1 MEPKKAYKVFRYQT
15 NVLWKSGRR
24 AVISSAGKPAI
35 EVSSPP
41 EFKGEAGFWTPED
54 MFVASIN
61 LCTLMT
67 FVAFAQRQELDFV
80 SYESAAEGVIE
91 NVEGKVPLHRGR
103 RSAARDR
110 QVRGRHRARPQAHG
124 ERPQGLPGLQLS
136 HHGRQGRP
144 RDSRGVKRQG
154 STLASFVKVPAT
166 RISGESRRAASSG
179 EFCSTRCSGRN
190 PVGGAASASSSSSS
204 RSRGLAWQAAWDPDS
219 PV

>member
-91 NVEGKVPLHRGR
+91 NVEGKYRFTEVVVQPHVTV
-103 RSAARDR
+103 RSEEDIE
-110 QVRGRHRARPQAHG
+110 RARKLMESAHKG
-124 ERPQGLPGLQLS
+124 CLVSNSL
-136 HHGRQGRP
+136 
-144 RDSRGVKRQG
+144 
-154 STLASFVKVPAT
+154 TTAVKVIPEIRVA
-166 RISGESRRAASSG
+166 
-179 EFCSTRCSGRN
+179 
-190 PVGGAASASSSSSS
+190 
-204 RSRGLAWQAAWDPDS
+204 
-219 PV
+219 